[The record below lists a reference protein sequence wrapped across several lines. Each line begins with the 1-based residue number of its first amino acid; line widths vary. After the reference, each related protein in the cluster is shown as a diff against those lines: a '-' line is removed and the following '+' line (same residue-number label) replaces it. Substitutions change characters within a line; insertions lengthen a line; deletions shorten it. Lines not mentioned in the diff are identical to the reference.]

1 MPRSTTIHTG
11 GPALAYWGPPAW
23 DARLLTLNKPDTKQV
38 HLVQRSLVLL
48 VSLFA
53 LLLCI
58 LSVLAILGVGL
69 QSSVRAYVGG
79 EGLWSKA
86 EKDATIELAAYL
98 ASGKEEDFERFE
110 GLLGVQNGDR
120 QARETLERAIP
131 DRSAA
136 RRGFLEGRNHP
147 DDVEGMIALFRRF
160 RTVPEL
166 DHAIATWTEGDRVF
180 EGLRALGE
188 RVHARVSAGRMSAA
202 EHDAFGAE
210 LYQLN
215 ARLTT
220 LEDEF
225 SSTLGDAARRV
236 NKLLV
241 GAIVGIALVLAGIGT
256 LATQQV
262 AATLSR
268 NDAALRSSERRY
280 RDLFKHSPAGLY
292 RSTLEDRLLECNSAL
307 ARLLG
312 YDSTEQ
318 VLELSA
324 SDLYLDPGERTSFL
338 KHLLDEQVLENCEV
352 RLKRR
357 DGTWLWGLLYE
368 RVIPG
373 EGPSEATLEGSL
385 IDITERKEAE
395 QASQHQASHDAL
407 TELPNRALFRDR
419 LAHAIHQGRRR
430 NETLSVMFVDL
441 DFFKRV
447 NDSLGHAGG
456 DELLIQV
463 ARRLRALVRAEDT
476 VARFGG
482 DEFMLFLSRSRS
494 PLTGL
499 DPVATKILHVFSEPF
514 TIHGQEIAVSAS
526 MGVSHYPDDGA
537 DVDTLVAN
545 ADKALYRAKELGR
558 NNLQYFRRNA

>member
-1 MPRSTTIHTG
+1 M
-11 GPALAYWGPPAW
+11 
-23 DARLLTLNKPDTKQV
+23 
-38 HLVQRSLVLL
+38 LL

-58 LSVLAILGVGL
+58 LSVLAILGIGL

-98 ASGKEEDFERFE
+98 ASGKEDDFKRFE
-110 GLLGVQNGDR
+110 AFLRVQNGDR
-120 QARETLERAIP
+120 QARETLERGVP
-131 DRSAA
+131 DRSVATH
-136 RRGFLEGRNHP
+136 GFLEGRNHP
-147 DDVEGMIALFRRF
+147 DDIEGMIALFRRF
-160 RTVPEL
+160 RRVPEL
-166 DHAIATWTEGDRVF
+166 DHAIATWTEGDRLF
-180 EGLRALGE
+180 ERLRALGE
-188 RVHARVSAGRMSAA
+188 RVHARISNGQMSAA
-202 EHDAFGAE
+202 EHDAFWDE

-215 ARLTT
+215 SRLTA

-236 NKLLV
+236 HKLLI
-241 GAIVGIALVLAGIGT
+241 GAIVCIALILAGIGT

-280 RDLFKHSPAGLY
+280 RDLFERSPAGLY
-292 RSTLEDRLLECNSAL
+292 RTTVAGRLLECNSAL

-312 YDSTEQ
+312 YDSREEM
-318 VLELSA
+318 LELSA
-324 SDLYLDPGERTSFL
+324 SDLYLDPGERASFL

-357 DGTWLWGLLYE
+357 DGTSLWGLLYE
-368 RVIPG
+368 RLIPG
-373 EGPSEATLEGSL
+373 PVPGEAVLEGSL
-385 IDITERKEAE
+385 IDITARKEAE

-407 TELPNRALFRDR
+407 TELPNRALFKDR

-430 NETLSVMFVDL
+430 SETLSIMFVDL

-463 ARRLRALVRAEDT
+463 ARRLRGLVRAEDT

-482 DEFMLFLSRSRS
+482 DEFILFLSKSRS

-499 DPVATKILHVFSEPF
+499 DPVAAKILRVFSEPF
-514 TIHGQEIAVSAS
+514 AIQGHEIAVSAS
-526 MGVSHYPDDGA
+526 VGVSHYPDHGD

-558 NNLQYFRRNA
+558 NNVQYFGRNA